1 MRSWTGSWLSTPPA
15 ADFGPGPEAE
25 ADGCAVFAFY
35 ASRRRLL
42 AFPWGGGG
50 WARSW
55 TGEFLSTPLDTNF
68 GPGPERAAEWR
79 LTRRGVCIH
88 RFSLSP
94 TASGMA
100 RRPWRSGIWT
110 KSLQGGCGEKR
121 HWISF
126 YNSQVQKLLRLHRFS
141 ADGPRLPGLPLLAG
155 PLAPLVRH
163 LRAA

>member
-1 MRSWTGSWLSTPPA
+1 MCCFCILRLSPPTP
-15 ADFGPGPEAE
+15 GLSLG
-25 ADGCAVFAFY
+25 
-35 ASRRRLL
+35 RRRMGAQLD
-42 AFPWGGGG
+42 GG
-50 WARSW
+50 
-55 TGEFLSTPLDTNF
+55 FLSTPLDANF
-68 GPGPERAAEWR
+68 GPGPEQAAEWR